1 MILIRNP
8 LNFLI
13 QLILNSQ
20 KLLMSIF
27 WTMVCLFSLATSG
40 TDRFDVGDIIDVNAT
55 ISNLVQMGSGHYQ
68 FELSPDD
75 NSSPANLFVK
85 INGSGVKTDGFGDTF
100 QDANFSFDYNP
111 QNPVILSSTFPIG
124 HGVSI
129 RVLRSILQVL
139 LQLPYRHSHRDLNTM
154 LVANESL
161 VYLSRVVNLRLQSR
175 HPIRFFRSISLMS

>member
-1 MILIRNP
+1 M
-8 LNFLI
+8 
-13 QLILNSQ
+13 
-20 KLLMSIF
+20 
-27 WTMVCLFSLATSG
+27 G
-40 TDRFDVGDIIDVNAT
+40 T
-55 ISNLVQMGSGHYQ
+55 GHYQ

-75 NSSPANLFVK
+75 NSSYTNLFVK
-85 INGSGVKTDGFGDTF
+85 IDGSGVKRMALGIPFKMLIS
-100 QDANFSFDYNP
+100 AL
-111 QNPVILSSTFPIG
+111 IIIHRIRLSYLPLFPIG

-175 HPIRFFRSISLMS
+175 HPIRFFDQPVS